1 MANGKRT
8 QEGQEQQAGQRAAES
23 AWQHAEGAWYHTE
36 SAVEGTSHHTKGT
49 AVKKSSKGSK
59 SGKGNKGS
67 KSSKAHSG
75 KKNHTAMQNGGSH
88 NPYWAWHCRH
98 FSFNELS
105 KRGYRKSLKDSDRK
119 GGKDRYGKCGGQ
131 FNGKHISR
139 GIPRR
144 GC

>member
-8 QEGQEQQAGQRAAES
+8 QEGQELQAGQWAAEGTRYHAES
-23 AWQHAEGAWYHTE
+23 AWQHAEG
-36 SAVEGTSHHTKGT
+36 AVEGTSHHTKGT
-49 AVKKSSKGSK
+49 AFKKSSKSSK
-59 SGKGNKGS
+59 VS

-75 KKNHTAMQNGGSH
+75 KKNHTPTQNGGSH

-105 KRGYRKSLKDSDRK
+105 KLGYRKSLKDSDRK

>member
-8 QEGQEQQAGQRAAES
+8 QEGQEQQAGQRAAEG
-23 AWQHAEGAWYHTE
+23 ARYHAESTRY
-36 SAVEGTSHHTKGT
+36 HTKGT
-49 AVKKSSKGSK
+49 AVKKSSKS
-59 SGKGNKGS
+59 NKVC
-67 KSSKAHSG
+67 SG
-75 KKNHTAMQNGGSH
+75 KKNHTATQNGGSH

>member
-8 QEGQEQQAGQRAAES
+8 QEGQELQAGQRAAEGTRYY
-23 AWQHAEGAWYHTE
+23 AEGAWQHTE
-36 SAVEGTSHHTKGT
+36 GAVEGTSHHTKGT

-67 KSSKAHSG
+67 KIRSG
-75 KKNHTAMQNGGSH
+75 KKNHTATQNGGSH

-105 KRGYRKSLKDSDRK
+105 KQGYRKSLKDSDRK

-131 FNGKHISR
+131 FRGKHISR

>member
-8 QEGQEQQAGQRAAES
+8 QEGQELQAGQWAAEGTRYHAES
-23 AWQHAEGAWYHTE
+23 AWQHAEGA
-36 SAVEGTSHHTKGT
+36 VEGTSHHKKGT

-59 SGKGNKGS
+59 GSKDS
-67 KSSKAHSG
+67 KSSKVRSG
-75 KKNHTAMQNGGSH
+75 KKNHTATQNGGSH

-119 GGKDRYGKCGGQ
+119 GGKDRFGKCGGQ
-131 FNGKHISR
+131 FRGKHISR